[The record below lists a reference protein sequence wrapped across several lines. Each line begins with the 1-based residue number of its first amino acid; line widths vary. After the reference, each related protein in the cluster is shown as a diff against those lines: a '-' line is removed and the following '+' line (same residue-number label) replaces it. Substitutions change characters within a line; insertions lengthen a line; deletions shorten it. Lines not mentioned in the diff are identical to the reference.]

1 MRAFVTGLGGFIGS
15 HLADLLLEKNVEVYG
30 TVHIN
35 GTQTIDHIKNTIK
48 TFNCDVSNKS
58 DVEKLLL
65 SIEPDYIFH
74 LAAQSLVIPS
84 WDDPE
89 KTFKSNIYGTFN
101 VLESARKLKNDP
113 KIFVA
118 CSSAEYGL
126 NLPEEIPIHENKEF
140 RPSSP
145 YAVSKVAT
153 DMLSFLYW
161 QTYKMKIIRGRLF
174 NITGPRKKHDAC
186 SDFAKMVTEVENG
199 QRKEIGVGNL
209 EGIRDI
215 TDVRDCVQALWI
227 LMEKAKYGDAYNIC
241 SGNSY
246 KMKNILD
253 TLISLSKS
261 DIKVVQNK
269 EKFRLLDDPIFVG
282 DNSKLKQLGWE
293 PKIPIEK
300 TLSDILDYWRS
311 QLK

>member
-1 MRAFVTGLGGFIGS
+1 MRAFITGLGGFIGS
-15 HLADLLLEKNVEVYG
+15 HLANLLLEKGIEVYG
-30 TVHIN
+30 TVHVN
-35 GTQTIDHIKNTIK
+35 GTQKLGHIINKIK
-48 TFNCDVSNKS
+48 TFDCDVGDKKELER
-58 DVEKLLL
+58 VIL
-65 SIEPDYIFH
+65 SIEPDFIYH

-84 WDDPE
+84 WNDPE
-89 KTFKSNIYGTFN
+89 KTFRSNIYGTFN
-101 VLESARKLKNDP
+101 VLEAARQLKNEP

-126 NLPEEIPIHENKEF
+126 NLPEEIPIHEKKEF

-153 DMLSFLYW
+153 DMMSFLYW

-186 SDFAKMVTEVENG
+186 SDFAKMVVETERGE
-199 QRKEIGVGNL
+199 RDKIEVGNL

-215 TDVRDCVQALWI
+215 TDVRDCVKALW
-227 LMEKAKYGDAYNIC
+227 LLTEKAKYGDAYNIC
-241 SGNSY
+241 SGKAY
-246 KMKNILD
+246 KIKEILD
-253 TLISLSKS
+253 TLISLSNKS
-261 DIKVVQNK
+261 IKVVQNK
-269 EKFRLLDDPIFVG
+269 EKLRPLDDPIFVG
-282 DNSKLKQLGWE
+282 DNSKIKQMGWE